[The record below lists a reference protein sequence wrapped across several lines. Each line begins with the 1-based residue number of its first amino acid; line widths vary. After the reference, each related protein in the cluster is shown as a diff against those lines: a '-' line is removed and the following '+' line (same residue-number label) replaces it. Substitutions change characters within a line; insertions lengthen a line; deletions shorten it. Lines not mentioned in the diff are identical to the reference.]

1 MSDFNRTIIDEFRA
15 NDGKVGGMFDGA
27 RLLLLHTT
35 GARRGREHVTPL
47 VYEPVGDGDG
57 MLIFGS
63 KGGAPTHPDWYHN
76 LTAHPDTT
84 VEVGGDTVA
93 VRAREVEGD
102 EYARLWQRQVELM
115 PGLADYQA
123 KTTRRI
129 PLLVLD
135 PR

>member
-1 MSDFNRTIIDEFRA
+1 
-15 NDGKVGGMFDGA
+15 MFDGA

-35 GARRGREHVTPL
+35 GARSGREHVIPL
-47 VYEPVGDGDG
+47 VYEPVGDG

-76 LTAHPDTT
+76 LTAHPDAT
-84 VEVGGDTVA
+84 VEVGGDTVT

-102 EYARLWQRQVELM
+102 EYARLWQRQVQLM

-123 KTTRRI
+123 KTARRI

>member
-27 RLLLLHTT
+27 KLLLLHTT
-35 GARRGREHVTPL
+35 GARSGREHVTPL
-47 VYEPVGDGDG
+47 VYEPVGDG

-76 LTAHPDTT
+76 LTAQPDAT
-84 VEVGGDTVA
+84 VEVGSDTLA

-102 EYARLWQRQVELM
+102 EYERLWQRQVELM
-115 PGLADYQA
+115 PGLGEYQA
-123 KTTRRI
+123 KTARRI
-129 PLLVLD
+129 PLLVLE

>member
-35 GARRGREHVTPL
+35 GARSGREHVTPL
-47 VYEPVGDGDG
+47 VYEPVGDG

-76 LTAHPDTT
+76 LTAQPDAT
-84 VEVGGDTVA
+84 VEVGSDTLA

-102 EYARLWQRQVELM
+102 EYERLWQRQVELM
-115 PGLADYQA
+115 PGLGEYQA
-123 KTTRRI
+123 KTARRI
-129 PLLVLD
+129 PLLVLE

>member
-35 GARRGREHVTPL
+35 GARSGREHVIPL
-47 VYEPVGDGDG
+47 VYEPVGDG

-76 LTAHPDTT
+76 LTAHPDAT
-84 VEVGGDTVA
+84 VEVGGDTVT

-102 EYARLWQRQVELM
+102 EYARLWQRQVQLM

-123 KTTRRI
+123 KTARRI

>member
-35 GARRGREHVTPL
+35 GARSGREHVTPL
-47 VYEPVGDGDG
+47 VYEPVADG

-63 KGGAPTHPDWYHN
+63 KGGAPTHPDWYRN
-76 LTAHPDTT
+76 LTAEPDAT
-84 VEVGGDTVA
+84 VEVGSDTVA

-129 PLLVLD
+129 PLLVLE